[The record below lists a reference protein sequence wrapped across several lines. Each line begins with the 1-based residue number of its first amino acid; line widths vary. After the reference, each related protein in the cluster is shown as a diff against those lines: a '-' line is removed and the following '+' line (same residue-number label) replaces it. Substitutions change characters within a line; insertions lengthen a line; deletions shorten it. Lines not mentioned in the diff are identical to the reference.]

1 MKTKL
6 IQVLVTEEIA
16 ASLAEAA
23 KNDRRSLSAYC
34 GVLLTEH
41 LKNNKD
47 YLEYC
52 KLLGEIGLRLISPTM
67 TDRDY
72 EEFAKLKARQQK
84 LPWEK

>member
-16 ASLAEAA
+16 ASLIEAA

-34 GVLLTEH
+34 GALLTDH

-52 KLLGEIGLRLISPTM
+52 KLLGEMGLRLISPVM

-72 EEFAKLKARQQK
+72 KIFAELKARQQK
-84 LPWEK
+84 LPWEE